1 MDEDD
6 EEHKNIIDW
15 IVGFPTLRQH
25 SEERG
30 NHVTVDFKF
39 NDWTIGALT
48 DLKVIIYNNDVK
60 VSSTTLKNMST
71 YAEEN
76 GLTATFYD
84 KVHTLGSWDF
94 EKIEDA
100 QVGTDIFNNIEL
112 KVVKGNVIY
121 TFTSDDLRSTGK
133 ARSDFIRRK
142 DFVLTEIATFLFI
155 TPPTAVGGVIFLCS
169 RYASPLFPVT
179 PFRTALLNRPPSLGK
194 SL

>member
-1 MDEDD
+1 LSDDEKKYVTNYDKIESAIVDLDEDD

-15 IVGFPTLRQH
+15 IVGFPTLKLH

-30 NHVTVDFKF
+30 NNVGVDFRFKQ
-39 NDWTIGALT
+39 WKIGDLT
-48 DLKVIIYNNDVK
+48 DLKVIIYQDGAK

-121 TFTSDDLRSTGK
+121 TFTSDEVRST
-133 ARSDFIRRK
+133 
-142 DFVLTEIATFLFI
+142 
-155 TPPTAVGGVIFLCS
+155 PTS
-169 RYASPLFPVT
+169 T
-179 PFRTALLNRPPSLGK
+179 
-194 SL
+194 

>member
-1 MDEDD
+1 LDEDD

-121 TFTSDDLRSTGK
+121 TFTSDEVRST
-133 ARSDFIRRK
+133 
-142 DFVLTEIATFLFI
+142 
-155 TPPTAVGGVIFLCS
+155 PTS
-169 RYASPLFPVT
+169 T
-179 PFRTALLNRPPSLGK
+179 
-194 SL
+194 